1 MNIVTGKNI
10 VLDGEPEVIY
20 TDPITQVQT
29 LHYTIKV
36 SRSVS
41 YEELE
46 AMGKEG
52 YFYILL

>member
-52 YFYILL
+52 YF